1 MPALQNTVQL
11 EVFIKCSS
19 VHNVL
24 AMRMYAGG
32 SARYPVAHK
41 Y

>member
-19 VHNVL
+19 AHSVL
-24 AMRMYAGG
+24 AMCLCAGD
-32 SARYPVAHK
+32 SVSYPVAHK